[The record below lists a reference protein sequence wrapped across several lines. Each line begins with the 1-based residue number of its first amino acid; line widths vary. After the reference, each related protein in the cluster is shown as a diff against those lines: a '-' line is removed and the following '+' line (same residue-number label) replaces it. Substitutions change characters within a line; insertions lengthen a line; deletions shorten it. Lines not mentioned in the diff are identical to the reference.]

1 MVREARPA
9 DAAAITDLL
18 QGIYREQDFFV
29 GAAAAPRNVLRSRLE
44 HAGCDDSLYLVAVP
58 EGVGD
63 EALGWLELHR
73 HGALRLRHVATLTL
87 AVRSS
92 ARRRG
97 IGRALLRRS
106 YEWCDEVG
114 VLKISLNV
122 RESNRGA
129 IALYLSEGFAFEG
142 RERDAVRLGP
152 LGELA
157 EARQGDASARY
168 EDNLLMARFMSG
180 ASLE

>member
-9 DAAAITDLL
+9 DAGPVTELL
-18 QGIYREQDFFV
+18 QGIYREQDYFV

-44 HAGCDDSLYLVAVP
+44 HADPDDSLHLVAVP
-58 EGVGD
+58 RATDG

-73 HGALRLRHVATLTL
+73 QGAVRLRHVATLTL
-87 AVRSS
+87 AVRLS
-92 ARRRG
+92 ARRTG

-106 YEWCDEVG
+106 YAWCEAVG

-122 RESNRGA
+122 RESNSGA

-142 RERDAVRLGP
+142 RERGAVRVGP

-157 EARQGDASARY
+157 ADSPGDAATRY
-168 EDNLLMARFMSG
+168 EDNLLMARFVGG
-180 ASLE
+180 ASLD